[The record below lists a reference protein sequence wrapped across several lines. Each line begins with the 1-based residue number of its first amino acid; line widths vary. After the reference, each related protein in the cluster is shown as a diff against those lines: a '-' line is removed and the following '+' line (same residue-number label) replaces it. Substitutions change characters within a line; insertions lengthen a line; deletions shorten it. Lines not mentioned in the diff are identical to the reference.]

1 MTIFAYGFG
10 MAISIAL
17 ATAIGNAWV
26 REHRN
31 GVWTLTMAGT
41 VATVAVLFGVAV
53 GWGLAQ
59 YFAFIAESATG
70 RM

>member
-17 ATAIGNAWV
+17 AVAIGNAWV
-26 REHRN
+26 REHRK

-41 VATVAVLFGVAV
+41 VTALALFLGVAI

-59 YFAFIAESATG
+59 YFAFVAESATG